1 MLEMPRSTRVR
12 TVHARLYLHFN
23 ANLSSKANTINL
35 FFVELIT
42 SVRKQTKLL
51 IAGAKWKQRDKNASS
66 RVPRDIWQR

>member
-51 IAGAKWKQRDKNASS
+51 IAGAK
-66 RVPRDIWQR
+66 